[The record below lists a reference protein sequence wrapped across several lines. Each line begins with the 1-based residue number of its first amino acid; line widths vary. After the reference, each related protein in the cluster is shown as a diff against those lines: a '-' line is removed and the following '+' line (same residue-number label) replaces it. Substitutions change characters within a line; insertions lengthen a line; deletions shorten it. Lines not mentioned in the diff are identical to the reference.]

1 MSLIEGNLNKHK
13 KEGLKLMIEENEEL
27 KIIDNELY
35 NYYGYIK
42 QLDKINNCLLEIEAQ
57 LISLSSPKIKSIE
70 EAKYQAGTKVYSDLK
85 LLEQLEKKE
94 YLLSQRKELLFL
106 IKRMQSRLNK
116 LSNEE
121 LKLIEKRYKYK
132 KTLRQLGTE
141 NYKNK
146 DTIYIK
152 IKKILQKIAQ

>member
-1 MSLIEGNLNKHK
+1 
-13 KEGLKLMIEENEEL
+13 MIEENEEL

-94 YLLSQRKELLFL
+94 YLLAQRKELLFL

-132 KTLRQLGTE
+132 KTLRELAV
-141 NYKNK
+141 KMDSNK
-146 DTIYIK
+146 DTINAK
-152 IKKILQKIAQ
+152 INMVISKLKV

>member
-1 MSLIEGNLNKHK
+1 
-13 KEGLKLMIEENEEL
+13 MIEENEEL

-94 YLLSQRKELLFL
+94 ELLSQRKELLFL

-132 KTLRQLGTE
+132 KTLRELAV
-141 NYKNK
+141 KMDSNK
-146 DTIYIK
+146 DTINAK
-152 IKKILQKIAQ
+152 INMVISKLKVWKSIFMKWNQFYVLES

>member
-1 MSLIEGNLNKHK
+1 
-13 KEGLKLMIEENEEL
+13 MIEENEEL

-94 YLLSQRKELLFL
+94 YLLSRRKELLFL

-132 KTLRQLGTE
+132 KTLRELAELKYVGKSTMSRRLDE
-141 NYKNK
+141 
-146 DTIYIK
+146 IILK
-152 IKKILQKIAQ
+152 II

>member
-1 MSLIEGNLNKHK
+1 
-13 KEGLKLMIEENEEL
+13 MIEENEEL

-94 YLLSQRKELLFL
+94 ELLSQRKELLFL

-132 KTLRQLGTE
+132 KTLRELAV
-141 NYKNK
+141 KMDSNK
-146 DTIYIK
+146 DTINAK
-152 IKKILQKIAQ
+152 INMVISKLKV

>member
-1 MSLIEGNLNKHK
+1 
-13 KEGLKLMIEENEEL
+13 MIEENEEL

-121 LKLIEKRYKYK
+121 FKLIEKRYKYK
-132 KTLRQLGTE
+132 NTLRELAV
-141 NYKNK
+141 KMDSNK
-146 DTIYIK
+146 DTINAK
-152 IKKILQKIAQ
+152 INIVISKLKV

>member
-1 MSLIEGNLNKHK
+1 
-13 KEGLKLMIEENEEL
+13 MIEENEEL

-132 KTLRQLGTE
+132 KTLRELAV
-141 NYKNK
+141 KMDSNK
-146 DTIYIK
+146 DTINAK
-152 IKKILQKIAQ
+152 INMVISKLKV

>member
-1 MSLIEGNLNKHK
+1 
-13 KEGLKLMIEENEEL
+13 MIEENEEL

-94 YLLSQRKELLFL
+94 ELLSQRKELLFL
-106 IKRMQSRLNK
+106 IKRMQSKLNK

-132 KTLRQLGTE
+132 KTLRELAV
-141 NYKNK
+141 KMDSNK
-146 DTIYIK
+146 DTINAK
-152 IKKILQKIAQ
+152 INMVISKLKV